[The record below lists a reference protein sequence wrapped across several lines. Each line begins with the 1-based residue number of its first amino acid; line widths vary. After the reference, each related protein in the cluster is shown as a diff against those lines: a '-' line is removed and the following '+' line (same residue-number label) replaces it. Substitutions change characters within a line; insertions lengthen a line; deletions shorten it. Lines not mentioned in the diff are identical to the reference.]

1 MDDVVRL
8 LYHRVLP
15 KFVFSFPLIY
25 LQAPGAPPCPDGEED
40 EEILSC
46 RRRGGSVV
54 GSYSRAQDEF
64 SEVHSSSM

>member
-1 MDDVVRL
+1 MVRL
-8 LYHRVLP
+8 LYHRVLS
-15 KFVFSFPLIY
+15 KSGYQFPLIF
-25 LQAPGAPPCPDGEED
+25 LQTPGAPPCPDDED
-40 EEILSC
+40 DEGIPSC